1 MASNDQEVE
10 VKFPVRDLPGIAARL
25 EALGARITAPRVLE
39 INLRFDTPDGAL
51 SKERRVL
58 RLRQDAGA
66 VMTFKGPSQP
76 GESVS
81 VRQEIEFTVS
91 DFAAARR
98 LLEALG
104 YAVVVTYEKFRT
116 TFALHNL
123 LVVLDELPFG
133 SFIEIEGGDAEGI
146 HAAADALGLDWG
158 ARSTASYLSLF
169 AQLSAARRLT
179 AKNLTFDELAGVQA
193 HPKDMG
199 LRYAD

>member
-10 VKFPVRDLPGIAARL
+10 VKFPVRDLPAIAARL
-25 EALGARITAPRVLE
+25 EALGARVTAPRVRE

-58 RLRQDAGA
+58 RLRQDAGS

-116 TFALHNL
+116 TYALHNL

-133 SFIEIEGGDAEGI
+133 SFIEIEGEDAEAI
-146 HAAADALGLDWG
+146 HAAADALGLEWG

-169 AQLSAARRLT
+169 AQLSTARRLT
-179 AKNLTFDELAGVQA
+179 AKNLTFEELAGVQA
-193 HPKDMG
+193 HPADMG